1 VESGGH
7 VKQMVLDG
15 MVTVN
20 GSVVGERRK
29 KLRVGDIV
37 AVKGYAAGRS
47 PERKGDR
54 MRVDRLI
61 LRIYRNYEHLNS
73 EFTNNINIFYR

>member
-1 VESGGH
+1 MEEISISTETIQLDQFLKWAGAVESGGH

-37 AVKGYAAGRS
+37 AVKGYGSWKVAGTQR
-47 PERKGDR
+47 
-54 MRVDRLI
+54 
-61 LRIYRNYEHLNS
+61 
-73 EFTNNINIFYR
+73 